1 MVLLAVMIVAMA
13 YGVITADTGPRTE
26 AERAF
31 DIKETILCPVCDG
44 QNVLESNAPIAT
56 SIRVFIDEAVAAGDT
71 DDEIRRQLVERYDE
85 GINAKPPATGL
96 GSLVWILPVAGLIAV
111 VASLVFSFRRWS
123 LATENNLSGADR
135 ELVAKARVD
144 Q

>member
-1 MVLLAVMIVAMA
+1 MVLLAVMIMAIA
-13 YGVITADTGPRTE
+13 YGVISADTGPRTE

-44 QNVLESNAPIAT
+44 QNVLESNAPIAA
-56 SIRVFIDEAVAAGDT
+56 SIRVFIDEAVAEGDT
-71 DDEIRRQLVERYDE
+71 DDEIRRQLVDKYDE
-85 GINAKPPATGL
+85 DINAKPPATGL
-96 GSLVWILPVAGLIAV
+96 GSLVWTLPVAGLIAV
-111 VASLVFSFRRWS
+111 VGSLVFSFRRWS
-123 LATENNLSGADR
+123 LAAEKNVSGADR